1 MIEERI
7 NTELPVL
14 IYRLN
19 DYEKRLQGLETKVSN
34 LSEGF
39 IGVKTELAG
48 VAKNEGKTSGAIS
61 GVATGIIIGVITY
74 MIQSINK
81 G

>member
-1 MIEERI
+1 M
-7 NTELPVL
+7 TENIDTDLPVM

-19 DYEKRLQGLETKVSN
+19 DYEKRLQGLENKVSN

-39 IGVKTELAG
+39 IGVKTELAV

-61 GVATGIIIGVITY
+61 GVVTGVIIGVTTY
-74 MIQSINK
+74 MVQSIK
-81 G
+81 

>member
-1 MIEERI
+1 MAENI
-7 NTELPVL
+7 NQDLPVM

-19 DYEKRLQGLETKVSN
+19 DYEKRLQGLENKVSS

-39 IGVKTELAG
+39 IGVKAELSS

-61 GVATGIIIGVITY
+61 GVATGVIVGIITY
-74 MIQSINK
+74 MIQSMNK
-81 G
+81 

>member
-1 MIEERI
+1 MIEDHI

-19 DYEKRLQGLETKVSN
+19 DCEKRLQGLENKVSN

-61 GVATGIIIGVITY
+61 GVVTGVIIGVITY
-74 MIQSINK
+74 MVQTMK
-81 G
+81 

>member
-19 DYEKRLQGLETKVSN
+19 DYEKRLQGLENKVSS

-39 IGVKTELAG
+39 IGVKAELAG

-61 GVATGIIIGVITY
+61 GIATGIIIGVITY
-74 MIQSINK
+74 MIQNINK

>member
-1 MIEERI
+1 MLEEHI
-7 NTELPVL
+7 NTDLHVM

-19 DYEKRLQGLETKVSN
+19 DYEKRLQGLENKVSS

-39 IGVKTELAG
+39 IGVKAELAG

-61 GVATGIIIGVITY
+61 GVTTGIIIGIITY
-74 MIQSINK
+74 MIQNVNK
-81 G
+81 

>member
-1 MIEERI
+1 MAENI
-7 NTELPVL
+7 NQDLPVM

-39 IGVKTELAG
+39 IGVKAELAG
-48 VAKNEGKTSGAIS
+48 VAKNEGKISGAIS
-61 GVATGIIIGVITY
+61 GVTTGIITGIITY
-74 MIQSINK
+74 MIQGMNK
-81 G
+81 

>member
-1 MIEERI
+1 MAENI
-7 NTELPVL
+7 NQDLPVM

-19 DYEKRLQGLETKVSN
+19 EYEKRLQCLENKVSS

-39 IGVKTELAG
+39 IGVKAELAG

-61 GVATGIIIGVITY
+61 GVTTGVIIGIITY
-74 MIQSINK
+74 VIQSMNK
-81 G
+81 

>member
-1 MIEERI
+1 MIKDRI
-7 NTELPVL
+7 DTELHVL

-34 LSEGF
+34 ISEGV

-61 GVATGIIIGVITY
+61 GVVTGVIIGVVTY
-74 MIQSINK
+74 MVQTIK
-81 G
+81 

>member
-1 MIEERI
+1 MGENI
-7 NTELPVL
+7 NTDLPVM

-19 DYEKRLQGLETKVSN
+19 DYEKRLQDLEHKVSN

-39 IGVKTELAG
+39 IGVKAELAG

-61 GVATGIIIGVITY
+61 GVITGVIIGIVTY
-74 MIQSINK
+74 MVQSIK
-81 G
+81 

>member
-1 MIEERI
+1 MIDESI

-19 DYEKRLQGLETKVSN
+19 DYEKRLQGLETKVSS

-61 GVATGIIIGVITY
+61 GIATGIIIGVITY
-74 MIQSINK
+74 MIQNINK

>member
-1 MIEERI
+1 MTENI
-7 NTELPVL
+7 NTDLPVM

-19 DYEKRLQGLETKVSN
+19 DYEKRLQGLENKVSN

-39 IGVKTELAG
+39 IGVKAELAG

-61 GVATGIIIGVITY
+61 GVVTGVIIGIVTY
-74 MIQSINK
+74 MVQSIK
-81 G
+81 